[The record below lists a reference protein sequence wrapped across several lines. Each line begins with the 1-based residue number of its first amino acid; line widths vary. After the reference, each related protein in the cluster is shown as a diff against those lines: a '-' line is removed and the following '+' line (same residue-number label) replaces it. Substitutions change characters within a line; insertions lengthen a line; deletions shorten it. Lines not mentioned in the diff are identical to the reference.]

1 VLLPRQLDARG
12 LDPPCQFLAGEIP
25 GIRYPV
31 AHAQPLEREGHL
43 DAFAV
48 QLGVRHGVAVAGDL
62 SREELASRIESSRVE
77 LPREE
82 HRKAHA
88 ADWREWG
95 SRGGRA
101 TLARYGRSYFRHLA
115 LRRWGRIT
123 VAELARVRDRLRSAR
138 EAAA

>member
-1 VLLPRQLDARG
+1 MSEKEVHHRVPRCLLSAHDKVA
-12 LDPPCQFLAGEIP
+12 
-25 GIRYPV
+25 
-31 AHAQPLEREGHL
+31 AHAELDGEGIEMAL
-43 DAFAV
+43 AFEW
-48 QLGVRHGVAVAGDL
+48 LGMRHGVAVAGDL